1 MSVSVLPKAISDAI
15 TALNQLP
22 GVGPKSAQRLAYH
35 LLRTSQASIENLSDV
50 LLRLKTDVLL
60 CESCFNF
67 ADRQP
72 CVLCQSQDRDRTQ
85 ICVVEEPFH
94 LPVIERIGQYQGL
107 YHVLHGAISPMEGIG
122 PDDIKC
128 RELLSRLR
136 PADGVAVQEVIVATS
151 PTLSGQATAD
161 WIARILADEAV
172 VVSQLAR
179 GLSSGS
185 DLEFTDDMTF
195 RHALEG
201 RRQL

>member
-1 MSVSVLPKAISDAI
+1 MLNNVLPKAISDAI
-15 TALNQLP
+15 VALNRLP
-22 GVGPKSAQRLAYH
+22 GIGPKSAQRLAYH
-35 LLRTSQASIENLSDV
+35 LLRSPQASIENLSQS

-67 ADRQP
+67 ADQQP
-72 CVLCQSQDRDRTQ
+72 CLLCQSQERDKTQ

-94 LPVIERIGQYQGL
+94 LPLIERIGGYYGL
-107 YHVLHGAISPMEGIG
+107 YHVLHGAVSPMEGIG

-128 RELLSRLR
+128 KELLPRLR
-136 PADGVAVQEVIVATS
+136 PADGVAVKEVIVATS

-161 WIARILADEAV
+161 WIARMLEGMDV

-195 RHALEG
+195 RHAMEG
-201 RRQL
+201 RRRL

>member
-1 MSVSVLPKAISDAI
+1 MSTHVLPKAISDAVA
-15 TALNQLP
+15 ALNRLP
-22 GVGPKSAQRLAYH
+22 GIGPKSAQRLAYH
-35 LLRTSQASIENLSDV
+35 LLRTPQAAVEHLGQS

-60 CESCFNF
+60 CESCFHF
-67 ADRQP
+67 ADQQP
-72 CVLCQSQDRDRTQ
+72 CALCRSPERDRTQ

-94 LPVIERIGQYQGL
+94 LPVIERISGYHGL

-128 RELLSRLR
+128 RELLPRLR
-136 PADGVAVQEVIVATS
+136 PAGGVAVQEVIVATS
-151 PTLSGQATAD
+151 PTLGGQATAD
-161 WIARILADEAV
+161 WIARMLADEDV

-195 RHALEG
+195 RHAMEG
-201 RRQL
+201 RRTL